1 MQMRSCAVWCLSV
14 VGLCALA
21 NPAWAAPK
29 KKSKAK
35 AAATAAA
42 AEEPAAPASSDEPKD
57 IDALM
62 KDSTKNKPAPVKKE
76 KTAEP
81 DTDPDKPLYND
92 EGKPDAWERPPA
104 EQEKP
109 KKKKKEPVADNSPK
123 GDGRNMNI
131 GVVAGYGF
139 SLGSGLTALNPY
151 GLGVGLQGEY
161 ELSSRWVIGLG
172 GEFFLGEND
181 ANATNNLGVRTESFA
196 RYILGHVT
204 GGYTFWVSDNLLIR
218 PNIWLGVAT
227 AMIPQS
233 AAHQNGLAITAL
245 FGFGANVH
253 YILGPSGW
261 YVGGHIHA
269 SIPVGQQNSTKTGMP
284 ILATFGKRF

>member
-35 AAATAAA
+35 AAETAAA
-42 AEEPAAPASSDEPKD
+42 AEEPAAASSDESKD
-57 IDALM
+57 LDSLM
-62 KDSTKNKPAPVKKE
+62 KDSTKNKPAPVKRE
-76 KTAEP
+76 EIATP
-81 DTDPDKPLYND
+81 DPDKPLYND

-109 KKKKKEPVADNSPK
+109 KKKKKEREVADTSPK
-123 GDGRNMNI
+123 GDGKNMNI
-131 GVVAGYGF
+131 GIVAGYGI

-161 ELSSRWVIGLG
+161 ELESGWVLGVG
-172 GEFFLGEND
+172 GEFFLGEENP
-181 ANATNNLGVRTESFA
+181 NATNNLGVPTKSFA
-196 RYILGHVT
+196 RYILGHVS
-204 GGYTFWVSDNLLIR
+204 GGYTFWLSESLLIR

-227 AMIPQS
+227 AMIPES
-233 AAHQNGLAITAL
+233 PAHQNGLAITAL
-245 FGFGANVH
+245 FGAGANIH
-253 YILGPSGW
+253 YLLGTSGW
-261 YVGGHIHA
+261 YLGGHIHV
-269 SIPVGQQNSTKTGMP
+269 SIPVGQENSTKTGMP